1 MHSYTLLYSLPQN
14 QEFPSTALS
23 EEIEAKLLALAAS
36 RRTGDVSPGVNA
48 LNMLPPSAKIDPLA
62 DMTTTVNG
70 VATGTAGLAWSC
82 VSWRTYCSRC
92 ERVPIDEDK
101 PTCTL

>member
-70 VATGTAGLAWSC
+70 VATGTCWSSL
-82 VSWRTYCSRC
+82 VL
-92 ERVPIDEDK
+92 RVVADI
-101 PTCTL
+101 LLSVRARANR